1 MGGLCP
7 SDTIVQ
13 IQFVHMLA
21 RRMVVWLVA
30 ALLAIDIGGAAW
42 LWMLWTARHAP
53 SAIAPGTHTPA
64 SHELPKGLRERAA
77 GVSTTRAR

>member
-21 RRMVVWLVA
+21 RRMAVWLVA
-30 ALLAIDIGGAAW
+30 ALLAIDVGGAAW
-42 LWMLWTARHAP
+42 LWMPWTARHAP
-53 SAIAPGTHTPA
+53 AVVAPSTRKPA
-64 SHELPKGLRERAA
+64 SHELPQGFGERAA
-77 GVSTTRAR
+77 GVSTTRVR